1 MNIPTPNKFNPDS
14 SYLRGLVHRSKLA
27 QTEMAWRIG
36 IEARTFRRY
45 LTGESRYAY
54 PVQFAVECVTR
65 AIETEAVTPAQYR
78 EMNTRELH
86 VMGSDAKF
94 AMQDLAPASAAYQ
107 RAADVLR
114 RVERETK
121 RRSNGHGK

>member
-1 MNIPTPNKFNPDS
+1 MNIPTPNKFNPDP
-14 SYLRGLVHRSKLA
+14 SYLRELMHRSQLA

-45 LTGESRYAY
+45 VTGESRYPY
-54 PVQFAVECVTR
+54 PVQFAVECVVR
-65 AIETEAVTPAQYR
+65 AIQSETVTPAQFR
-78 EMNTRELH
+78 EMTSRELH

-94 AMQDLAPASAAYQ
+94 AMQDVAPASAAYQ
-107 RAADVLR
+107 RAADILR

-121 RRSNGHGK
+121 RRSNGK